1 MVFFCVCFSPPSLL
15 LILLLPTLQE
25 LHCVTF
31 HSLFPK
37 SLRSILFSLCLFF
50 LMLFLS
56 LFRLDDFYS
65 SAFKFTDYVLCC
77 LYFALLIQRTFCTW
91 HCIFQFFNSICSFC
105 SFRVSLLFIISHCY
119 FIVIVTTAFMALS
132 DNSDIG
138 SFHLLLSVF
147 SLENG
152 LHFSGASY

>member
-1 MVFFCVCFSPPSLL
+1 MIFTHLPSSS
-15 LILLLPTLQE
+15 LIMSSVASTL
-25 LHCVTF
+25 
-31 HSLFPK
+31 
-37 SLRSILFSLCLFF
+37 LCLFRE
-50 LMLFLS
+50 LFVPGIAFFSS
-56 LFRLDDFYS
+56 L
-65 SAFKFTDYVLCC
+65 
-77 LYFALLIQRTFCTW
+77 I
-91 HCIFQFFNSICSFC
+91 SICSFC